1 MFCGSVS
8 ATFQDLG
15 ISMRLPFYAIV
26 GLGLLADLPAWV
38 CMAEEA
44 REAHPIGVI
53 ELFTSQGCSSCPK
66 ADAAMEK
73 IAESADVVAI
83 SYHIDYWNYLGWQD
97 TLGAKENTDRQ
108 YAYARTLGNNNVFTP
123 QIVLNGIQDARSTNP
138 AVILSDLKRM
148 SENGNGVPVD
158 VDADLTKDE
167 MTITVG
173 AGAGKADVVM
183 AYFKKMTVVEIAKG
197 ENTGKKITY
206 RNAVTKLETVGMW
219 DGKAMTIKL
228 PAALI
233 SKKAQDGCAIL
244 VQAHDKDGN
253 PGRIYGAAILENYGT
268 LGAR

>member
-1 MFCGSVS
+1 
-8 ATFQDLG
+8 
-15 ISMRLPFYAIV
+15 MRLPLYSIV
-26 GLGLLADLPAWV
+26 GLGLLAGLPAWV
-38 CMAEEA
+38 CMAGDA
-44 REAHPIGVI
+44 KEAHPIGVV

-73 IAESADVVAI
+73 IAQSADVVAI

-123 QIVLNGIQDARSTNP
+123 QIVLNGVQDAKSTNP
-138 AVILSDLKRM
+138 AVILANLKRM
-148 SENGNGVPVD
+148 GENGNGVPVD

-183 AYFKKMTVVEIAKG
+183 AYFKKTTTVEIAKG

-253 PGRIYGAAILENYGT
+253 PGRIYGAAILENYDR

>member
-1 MFCGSVS
+1 
-8 ATFQDLG
+8 
-15 ISMRLPFYAIV
+15 MRFPLFSI
-26 GLGLLADLPAWV
+26 LWIGLLAASPAWF
-38 CMAEEA
+38 CSAEETK
-44 REAHPIGVI
+44 ESHPVGVI

-66 ADAAMEK
+66 ADAAIEK
-73 IAESADVVAI
+73 IINSANVVAI

-123 QIVLNGIQDARSTNP
+123 QIVLNGVRNAKSTNP
-138 AVILSDLKRM
+138 AVILADLKHM
-148 SENGNGVPVD
+148 NDTGNGVPVD

-167 MTITVG
+167 MTISVG
-173 AGAGKADVVM
+173 DGVGKADVVM
-183 AYFKKMTVVEIAKG
+183 AYFKKMTTVEISKG
-197 ENTGKKITY
+197 ENSGKKITY

-219 DGKAMTIKL
+219 DGKALTIKL

-268 LGAR
+268 LGAH

>member
-1 MFCGSVS
+1 
-8 ATFQDLG
+8 
-15 ISMRLPFYAIV
+15 MRLPLYSIL
-26 GLGLLADLPAWV
+26 GLGLLAAAPSWACYAGD
-38 CMAEEA
+38 AEES
-44 REAHPIGVI
+44 HPVGVI

-73 IAESADVVAI
+73 IAASADVVAI

-123 QIVLNGIQDARSTNP
+123 QIVLNGIQDAKSTNP
-138 AVILSDLKRM
+138 AVILADLKRM
-148 SENGNGVPVD
+148 SAAGNGVPVA
-158 VDADLTKDE
+158 VDADLTRDE
-167 MTITVG
+167 MTISVG
-173 AGAGKADVVM
+173 DGVGKADVVM
-183 AYFKKMTVVEIAKG
+183 AYFKKVTTVEIAKG
-197 ENTGKKITY
+197 ENSGKKITY

-233 SKKAQDGCAIL
+233 SKKGQDGCAIL

-253 PGRIYGAAILENYGT
+253 PGRIYGAAILENYGA
-268 LGAR
+268 LGAH